1 MYRSAVVYNN
11 AMYIFG
17 GYDGSYKSDLHCFD
31 FGQNRWNAVPA
42 AGRRP
47 RARYRGSLV
56 VHRNWMILYGG
67 HDGTR
72 HLSDAYIFDFHGQ
85 AWHSIQ
91 TEGQVPMYVFIAGYS
106 SCKMKAH
113 WFSLGN
119 RPRDSHVACVHG
131 QSMFIFGGSRY
142 ASVFLS
148 CPLCSQRVC
157 VKTVE
162 AP

>member
-1 MYRSAVVYNN
+1 
-11 AMYIFG
+11 MYIFG

-56 VHRNWMILYGG
+56 VFRNWMILYGG

-91 TEGQVPMYVFIAGYS
+91 TEGQVPMYVAIDLSYRL
-106 SCKMKAH
+106 CRCRMEAH
-113 WFSLGN
+113 SAFSFC

-142 ASVFLS
+142 GNLA
-148 CPLCSQRVC
+148 LCCICFILTSLAC
-157 VKTVE
+157 ESVE